1 MNGFLMREI
10 KIQSK
15 YILITGASKGL
26 GHYLACEYWASG
38 YNIFITSS
46 NSIDLKKIAKSFP
59 VKKNQSLFFFPC
71 DLSKKKSID
80 QLITVV
86 KQKMPRID
94 VLINNAAI
102 QGPIGKVWENNI
114 TNWHKTIKINLLA
127 PVYLC
132 QKIIP
137 WMATHK
143 NGSIINISGGGSTS
157 KRPNFS
163 AYSCS
168 KTALVRFTENISEEI
183 KPLGIKINCIAPG
196 AMPTQMLKDIVL
208 NGPLKS
214 GIAEFNSAK
223 KILLKNNNSM
233 KNTFNLCLFLSSSKS
248 KDITGKIISSNWD
261 KWENW
266 PKHIGLLSSS
276 DLYTLRRITGKDRN
290 ISWGDK

>member
-26 GHYLACEYWASG
+26 GYYLACEYWASG

-59 VKKNQSLFFFPC
+59 SKKNQSLFFFPC

-114 TNWHKTIKINLLA
+114 TNWHKTIKINLIA

-183 KPLGIKINCIAPG
+183 KSLGIKINCIAPG

-223 KILLKNNNSM
+223 KILLKKNNSM

-261 KWENW
+261 KWKNW
-266 PKHIGLLSSS
+266 PKHIDHLSSS